1 MDDAES
7 SPGGGCVTSAPK
19 MIVGT
24 SDTNGMPLRTNARSR
39 TVLRP
44 PTCFSEKNC
53 YILTFL
59 YERTKTETRE

>member
-24 SDTNGMPLRTNARSR
+24 TDTKGMSLRTKAHSR

-44 PTCFSEKNC
+44 PTCLRKRIN
-53 YILTFL
+53 TFL
-59 YERTKTETRE
+59 QERNETKIDLPV

>member
-1 MDDAES
+1 MGNKLTTAIDDAES

-24 SDTNGMPLRTNARSR
+24 SDTNGMPFRTKAFSR

-44 PTCFSEKNC
+44 PA
-53 YILTFL
+53 
-59 YERTKTETRE
+59 